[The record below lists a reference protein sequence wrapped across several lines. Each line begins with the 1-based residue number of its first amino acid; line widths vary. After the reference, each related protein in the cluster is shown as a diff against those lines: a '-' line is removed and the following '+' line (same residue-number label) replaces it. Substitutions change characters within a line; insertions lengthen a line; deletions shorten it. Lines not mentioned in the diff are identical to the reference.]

1 MLPHCACVQK
11 RTAGLLAGYIQSAT
25 VGDVCVRN
33 SLKMVSELSPQFP
46 CSAEADRIIRNAVE
60 VLGGMK
66 VSPDLQQLVFAAKR
80 TLDQSA
86 FKPVV
91 ETEGQE
97 EGEVTVDGGDSLG
110 GFLGPRGRGNVMAD
124 GIGGKRGRDFGM
136 MDDGSNRSMA
146 RHMGMGQ
153 RGMRG

>member
-1 MLPHCACVQK
+1 
-11 RTAGLLAGYIQSAT
+11 LAGYIQSTT

-46 CSAEADRIIRNAVE
+46 CSAESDRVIRNAVE

-80 TLDQSA
+80 ALDQSA

-91 ETEGQE
+91 VEADGGEEGE
-97 EGEVTVDGGDSLG
+97 EGEVTVEGQDSVGGAG
-110 GFLGPRGRGNVMAD
+110 GFIGGPRGRGHIMAE
-124 GIGGKRGRDFGM
+124 GGTAGKRVRDFGM
-136 MDDGSNRSMA
+136 MEDGRRSMP
-146 RHMGMGQ
+146 RHMGMGA